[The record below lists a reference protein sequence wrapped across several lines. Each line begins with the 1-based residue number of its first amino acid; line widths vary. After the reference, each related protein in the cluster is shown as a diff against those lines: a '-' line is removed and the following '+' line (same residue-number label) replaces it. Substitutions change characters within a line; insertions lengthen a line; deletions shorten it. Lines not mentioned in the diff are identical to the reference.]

1 MTFVGVSEMQ
11 FHTFFYV
18 RYPSTGPHVQSVELQ
33 ELHTTVQ
40 NVPDYAGLWAMLELQ
55 VISPLSVLLMCMHT
69 SAHHIWS
76 NSGL

>member
-1 MTFVGVSEMQ
+1 MCGATICPHLQYIWMLLCSCESKNVNPNLKDAAVTFVGVSEMQ

-40 NVPDYAGLWAMLELQ
+40 NVPD
-55 VISPLSVLLMCMHT
+55 
-69 SAHHIWS
+69 
-76 NSGL
+76 